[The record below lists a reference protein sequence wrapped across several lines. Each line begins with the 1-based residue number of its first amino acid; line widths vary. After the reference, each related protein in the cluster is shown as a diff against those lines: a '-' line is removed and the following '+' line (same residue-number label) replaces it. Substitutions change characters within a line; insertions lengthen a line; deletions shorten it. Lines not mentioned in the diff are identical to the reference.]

1 MTNPCYFIS
10 HISDGDLRVYSIKSE
25 SVPNVLLFQERD
37 DAERYVIMLEQDET
51 YIVGQNFSLEV
62 LEAPLGDVV
71 DSLNEKGH
79 DYIFVKPD
87 DLFIPPY

>member
-1 MTNPCYFIS
+1 MTDLCYFIT
-10 HISDGDLRVYSIKSE
+10 HITGGDLRVYSLRDND
-25 SVPNVLLFQERD
+25 VPNVLLFQEKD
-37 DAERYVIMLEQDET
+37 DAERYVIMLEQDDT
-51 YIVGQNFSLEV
+51 YIVGDEFRLDVS
-62 LEAPLGDVV
+62 EAPLTDVI